1 MAAGWQWTR
10 HIVCRKEA
18 VRTTWKFRLTIV
30 LSCFL
35 VSFLTRGFWIPRVG
49 ESLVCPEQVSPVD
62 AILIENF
69 DLNYLVF
76 ERAAELRRDGIAAR
90 AIVLTQADRNNPK
103 SLNMVSEG
111 IVGVMARVARL
122 QDFEMVPMVE
132 VEPITLNAARQLRDY
147 ALQNRIKSVMVVAP
161 AFRSRR
167 SVLIYQS
174 VLAPSGVT
182 LTCVPVFGLTTAKS
196 WSKSWHGIQGVAE
209 QFLKLQYTRFY
220 VLPFLSRS

>member
-1 MAAGWQWTR
+1 MDAAHRVPERGGQDNLEVQAHDR
-10 HIVCRKEA
+10 SVVLPGLIPDARILDPASGGEPGLSRAGQPGGCDSHRKL
-18 VRTTWKFRLTIV
+18 R
-30 LSCFL
+30 
-35 VSFLTRGFWIPRVG
+35 
-49 ESLVCPEQVSPVD
+49 
-62 AILIENF
+62 
-69 DLNYLVF
+69 LNYLVF

-209 QFLKLQYTRFY
+209 QFLKLQ
-220 VLPFLSRS
+220 VLPLLRAAISIPELINT